1 MISKY
6 YPLFGPGAARGPAA
20 ARKWAGV
27 NTSSLLLGLVTVLR
41 TGPQLD
47 CAKPGKSYVPSLIIS
62 ADKCRSKS

>member
-47 CAKPGKSYVPSLIIS
+47 CAKPGQSCAL
-62 ADKCRSKS
+62 C